1 MSKRQIFKP
10 ITVSPDDLILDPNNP
25 RLVQDLRQSSKISDR
40 DAMNSKTQRA
50 IENRFSERSDSKKK
64 SQSEDFTNIK
74 DLYDSM
80 KRVGYVGIDRIVVRE
95 IEGSSKYLVLE
106 GNRRTCTIKRL
117 LKNAENF
124 TGSDLVEFDEVKH
137 TFEKIDALL
146 IQTKGLSEE
155 EVQDQIAIILG
166 LRHFGSVKDW
176 NAINR
181 AFNTYENYMAT
192 EPIQKEFIADRK
204 RREAVSAQL
213 SISVGKV
220 ESALKTYIVYRQLT
234 EDNSAVEE
242 DHYSLIESGIK
253 LTRYDNFFTQD
264 KSTYEFCDES
274 LGKLESLCQF
284 SERKALTGTSKLIVS
299 EPSQFNRLGKLL
311 KHSLDH
317 KNEAIRV
324 RAKQLVDLVQ
334 EGAVDEDG
342 NLEMTVDQANS
353 LLTTEMNRK
362 EWVAAVKELLELQ
375 NEKLPLEGYDGEGAH
390 LKAKENLEE
399 SIVHL
404 RKIFGV

>member
-1 MSKRQIFKP
+1 MSKKQIFKP
-10 ITVSPDDLILDPNNP
+10 ITVSAEDLVLDPNNP
-25 RLVQDLRQSSKISDR
+25 RLVQDLGQSSKISDR
-40 DAMNSKTQRA
+40 DAMNLKTQRE
-50 IENRFSERSDSKKK
+50 IENKFSEKSDSSKK

-80 KRVGYVGIDRIVVRE
+80 LHVGYVGIDRIVVRE

-106 GNRRTCTIKRL
+106 GNRRTCTVKRL
-117 LKNAENF
+117 LNNAKNF
-124 TGSDLVEFDEVKH
+124 TAKELVAFDEVKH

-192 EPIQKEFIADRK
+192 EPIQEDFMADRK
-204 RREAVSAQL
+204 RRETVSAQL

-264 KSTYEFCDES
+264 KTTYAFCDES

-284 SERKALTGTSKLIVS
+284 SDRKALKGTSKLIVS

-311 KHSLDH
+311 KHSIGHD
-317 KNEAIRV
+317 NEAIRV
-324 RAKQLVDLVQ
+324 RAKELVNLVQ
-334 EGAVDEDG
+334 EGSVDDDG
-342 NLEMTVDQANS
+342 NLEITVDTANS

-362 EWVAAVKELLELQ
+362 EWVGAVEELLKLQ
-375 NEKLPLEGYDGEGAH
+375 QEKLPLEGYDGEGAH
-390 LKAKENLEE
+390 LTAKENVEE
-399 SIVHL
+399 SIVNL
-404 RKIFGV
+404 RKMFGL